1 MDKLVQGS
9 EFEAATLHLP
19 FPAVLP
25 VVVAPGP
32 SVVKYT
38 TAANAMCKDSRLSIK
53 DSRLS
58 IKDSRL

>member
-53 DSRLS
+53 DSRL
-58 IKDSRL
+58 